1 MNNLILKNY
10 YHDKFKEELKLVEK
24 QISKPSLLLHCCCGP
39 CTCYPLSIL
48 HHYFDITIFYSNPNI
63 YPKAEYDRRYETLKR
78 FVLEY
83 SKDNNFSITIV
94 KQNDDFTKYMN
105 LFKKY
110 SNDKEGGNRCTLC
123 HEYRL
128 KLAMDYAS
136 KNNFD
141 YVTTTMT
148 VSSRKPSYLINEL
161 ASQLEKQYS
170 NIKYL
175 YSDFKKENGTL
186 IGINISKEYK
196 MYRQDYCGCNFSYF
210 ERKTRHA
217 KQD

>member
-1 MNNLILKNY
+1 MKHLT
-10 YHDKFKEELKLVEK
+10 K
-24 QISKPSLLLHCCCGP
+24 QQ
-39 CTCYPLSIL
+39 
-48 HHYFDITIFYSNPNI
+48 
-63 YPKAEYDRRYETLKR
+63 KR

-83 SKDNNFSITIV
+83 SNDNNFSITIV
-94 KQNDDFTKYMN
+94 KQDDDFTKYMN

-148 VSSRKPSYLINEL
+148 VS
-161 ASQLEKQYS
+161 
-170 NIKYL
+170 
-175 YSDFKKENGTL
+175 
-186 IGINISKEYK
+186 
-196 MYRQDYCGCNFSYF
+196 
-210 ERKTRHA
+210 TRRTTNSICRTGNCSTI
-217 KQD
+217 